1 MIDADNIGPIITAFA
16 TFIAAFGSALAV
28 LISAWNN
35 RAIKDTHAEIAA
47 KVQEVSIKVDGNMT
61 RMMDMAEK
69 SGIGMGID
77 KEREAVKTDAAALVV
92 KAAEVA
98 AELAKPRNE

>member
-1 MIDADNIGPIITAFA
+1 MNADDIGPILTAA
-16 TFIAAFGSALAV
+16 AAFVAAVGSAIAV

-35 RAIKDTHAEIAA
+35 RAIKETHEQLAS

-69 SGIGMGID
+69 SGFGQGIEN
-77 KEREAVKTDAAALVV
+77 ERMAFKADAAALVE
-92 KAAEVA
+92 KAAVVA
-98 AELAKPRNE
+98 AELAKPPTG